1 MGTLKYGTGDYEF
14 DDRVLAHL
22 RVVIAQKLRRRES
35 FLLSWDHHAHN
46 GGGRS
51 SLWITDGVNLGFIFF
66 GSRAAN
72 LDREWL
78 DRMMSASHSVMG
90 LNMEDVPEVPAGDDA
105 SAGGQRRGAART
117 GRSPDRAAS

>member
-14 DDRVLAHL
+14 DDRILAHL

-51 SLWITDGVNLGFIFF
+51 SLWITDGVGLGFTFF
-66 GSRAAN
+66 GSRSAN

-90 LNMEDVPEVPAGDDA
+90 LNLEEVPELPATDDPG
-105 SAGGQRRGAART
+105 AGGTRGRL
-117 GRSPDRAAS
+117 GRSGRGPDRAAS

>member
-51 SLWITDGVNLGFIFF
+51 SLWITDGVNLGFTFF

-72 LDREWL
+72 LDRDWL

-90 LNMEDVPEVPAGDDA
+90 LNLEEVPETRAGDE
-105 SAGGQRRGAART
+105 SGAGGARKAAARS
-117 GRSPDRAAS
+117 GRSPEGAAS